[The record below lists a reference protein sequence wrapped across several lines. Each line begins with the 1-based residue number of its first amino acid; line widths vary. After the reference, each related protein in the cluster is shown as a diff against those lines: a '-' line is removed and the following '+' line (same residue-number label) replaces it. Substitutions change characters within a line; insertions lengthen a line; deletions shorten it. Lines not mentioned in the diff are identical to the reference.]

1 MIDLTPLEVRQKK
14 GDFRRA
20 VRGYDAELVND
31 FLDLVADRMEELVRQ
46 NMTMTDRVEALER
59 ELEEYQAKERA
70 LSDGLMAAQ
79 KLREETRS
87 QAEKEGE
94 LMIREARMAAETAR
108 REASAALSREEE
120 MLRQV
125 RSRRAHLVESF
136 RRLLERELAELA
148 VIEETLEL
156 EAAREPGSRKQPAGP
171 RGPSPASASPKRE
184 GAAEATPR
192 GQKAGPP
199 AGGGGSSSASKSAA
213 SKSPPEEAPDR
224 EVGDNDE
231 TEDWLKSLVEE

>member
-46 NMTMTDRVEALER
+46 NMALTDRVESLER
-59 ELEEYQAKERA
+59 DLEEYQAKERA

-94 LMIREARMAAETAR
+94 LMIREARMAAESAR
-108 REASAALSREEE
+108 REASAALAREEE

-136 RRLLERELAELA
+136 RRLLEREMAELA

-156 EAAREPGSRKQPAGP
+156 EAAREPGPRKPRPGP
-171 RGPSPASASPKRE
+171 KGPSSAGASPERE
-184 GAAEATPR
+184 GAAEATSR
-192 GQKAGPP
+192 GPKAGPP
-199 AGGGGSSSASKSAA
+199 AGAGGSSSSKSAA

-224 EVGDNDE
+224 EIEDNDE